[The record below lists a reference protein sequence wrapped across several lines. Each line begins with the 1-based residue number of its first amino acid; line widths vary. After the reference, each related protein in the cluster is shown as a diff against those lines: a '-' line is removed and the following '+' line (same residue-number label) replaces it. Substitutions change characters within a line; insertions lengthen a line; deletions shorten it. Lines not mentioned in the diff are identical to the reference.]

1 MKHYF
6 FCCCIFAVSLLTDAQ
21 VTISLSVNPRPVATI
36 SAWASRR
43 EILTLIATGGAL
55 GGIRNVKIN
64 TIITTTSGEP
74 VATTDML
81 RAPVRNLSQGTTIFY
96 AGDVV
101 NLSVMNFNS
110 SYQNKL
116 NKTGKLP
123 AGSYQV
129 TVRLDAESLPTAVS
143 NTVSKSFFLAG
154 TLLPVLILPADE
166 SVLKAAS
173 AQTAITFR
181 WTAVAPKPMEA
192 VRYRVQVFEVQQNQ
206 NPMQAL
212 RSNQPLLDKEVLG
225 LTQFIWQP
233 QLSFIEGEDKKFVWT
248 IQSFDFH
255 QQLITG
261 ETANNEGRSEAKTF
275 TILTTATGKPKKT
288 SNGL

>member
-1 MKHYF
+1 MKPF
-6 FCCCIFAVSLLTDAQ
+6 FFSCCLFAFSLMTEAQ
-21 VTISLSVNPRPVATI
+21 ITISLTVNARPVANI
-36 SAWASRR
+36 SAWANRR
-43 EILTLIATGGAL
+43 EVLTLLATGGAL

-81 RAPVRNLSQGTTIFY
+81 RAPVKTLAQGTTIFY
-96 AGDVV
+96 AADVV

-129 TVRLDAESLPTAVS
+129 TVRLDAETLPAAVS
-143 NTVSKSFFLAG
+143 NTVSKSFYLAG
-154 TLLPVLILPADE
+154 TQLPVLILPADE

-173 AQTAITFR
+173 VQTAITFR

-192 VRYRVQVFEVQQNQ
+192 VRYRVQVFEVLQNQ

-233 QLSFIEGEDKKFVWT
+233 QLSFVEGGDKKFVWT
-248 IQSFDFH
+248 IQSFDFQH
-255 QQLITG
+255 QLITG
-261 ETANNEGRSEAKTF
+261 DPANGEGRSEAKTF
-275 TILTTATGKPKKT
+275 TVSSVATVNPVKN